1 MFWNFRKKE
10 ALAILQ
16 ASVSNP
22 AQSFLDLFL
31 QSKHLAEDNIFY
43 SQLQT
48 SYSGQEFASTD
59 HNLIIEL
66 KDFQISMVLLEKN
79 LQSANWTPSVWT
91 SLLAADDDIIHV
103 KKFML
108 IATISYSRNL
118 NSSHHRAYIK
128 NK

>member
-1 MFWNFRKKE
+1 M
-10 ALAILQ
+10 AILQ

-31 QSKHLAEDNIFY
+31 QSKHLAEDNMFY

-66 KDFQISMVLLEKN
+66 KDFEISMVLLEKN
-79 LQSANWTPSVWT
+79 LQSAN
-91 SLLAADDDIIHV
+91 
-103 KKFML
+103 
-108 IATISYSRNL
+108 
-118 NSSHHRAYIK
+118 
-128 NK
+128 